1 MQASNAGGLRAARG
15 PRAVPVAALACWAVA
30 AVVYAALPEGSAA
43 RYVVATAAYSV
54 GAAFAVAC
62 AARAALGARGGE
74 RGLWVLI
81 SAGLV
86 VGLAADLGWQ
96 GLQGPAL
103 ASQQLSHQLLAY
115 LISYLLLLGA
125 MMLLVDRITRGVT
138 LVTFLDALS
147 IMLSF
152 GVLIWYFFLGERIAG
167 STPAVLAMFSWTLFD
182 AALLYLSLVVLSTAG
197 RPRFAGFFAAA
208 FLAFALAD
216 GWYLGL
222 RAEDAYGL
230 VGWPDM
236 FWTLGFVFLALA
248 ALRGPPT
255 EPTHVGR
262 IAPWRVF
269 AFWLGPLS
277 PPVQLCV
284 VLVWA
289 AGDARLPAYV
299 AYAGAIL
306 FLYLALRVALV
317 SFASRRLG
325 REQEEAARRVEQG
338 RVLYELHDTVKQG
351 VHGVSLSLRGALDAE
366 RRGEHD
372 AARRM
377 LSRALE
383 VSQETE
389 YRVSQPYDELQ
400 AVHGD
405 VASNPSDYLRQRLR
419 RFEEY
424 FGVETHDDFRVP
436 FERLRPPEVAAAQ
449 RVFVEASWNAIKH
462 SQARNLWLETRGVGS
477 VIIVRV
483 RDDGSGFDVGDPPP
497 GLGLRYMRRRAEE
510 VGAEL
515 DVISTPGRGT
525 SVQLRFRER

>member
-1 MQASNAGGLRAARG
+1 MQASNAGGMRAARG

-103 ASQQLSHQLLAY
+103 ASQQLSYQLLAY

-269 AFWLGPLS
+269 AFWLGPLFAPRAALRCPRLGGGGCPATGVRRLRRRDPLS
-277 PPVQLCV
+277 LPRPARRAGLLREPPPGPRAGGSCPQGGAGPRALRAARHREAGRARRLPLPARRPRRRAQGRTRRRKEDALPGAGGLPGDRVQGLPT
-284 VLVWA
+284 LRRA
-289 AGDARLPAYV
+289 ASRARGRGLKPQRLPAP
-299 AYAGAIL
+299 A
-306 FLYLALRVALV
+306 
-317 SFASRRLG
+317 
-325 REQEEAARRVEQG
+325 
-338 RVLYELHDTVKQG
+338 
-351 VHGVSLSLRGALDAE
+351 
-366 RRGEHD
+366 
-372 AARRM
+372 
-377 LSRALE
+377 
-383 VSQETE
+383 
-389 YRVSQPYDELQ
+389 P
-400 AVHGD
+400 
-405 VASNPSDYLRQRLR
+405 R

-424 FGVETHDDFRVP
+424 FGVEDPR
-436 FERLRPPEVAAAQ
+436 RLQGPVRAPETPEVAAAQ